1 MAVDALLMEFK
12 SEGRDNAGSCLDDY
26 SEEEVELMNS
36 RHRLNCEASERSSH
50 PDQDNDDEINEFKRE
65 IEERFKLSI
74 ANKIYT
80 FPKRIHSLSDFLS
93 SSEDEDPDPLP
104 LQPHRNFKKK
114 SPAKQVESK
123 ARLNDSSL
131 KCYDS
136 SGRGVDS
143 VKKGKDKMK
152 TNDSTGKRNED
163 PRDKERIS
171 KGDKND
177 RSEKTAVQK
186 KEKERERERDKEREK
201 EKERRKGDRLKTE
214 AESGGSFL
222 ETIRSKVGKKN

>member
-1 MAVDALLMEFK
+1 MRPKVIQEGEGGIGGGGWGRRGMGGRDGMAVDALLMEFK

-93 SSEDEDPDPLP
+93 SSEDDDPLP
-104 LQPHRNFKKK
+104 HLHPAPNFKKK
-114 SPAKQVESK
+114 SPAKQPDTK

-163 PRDKERIS
+163 PRDKERVS
-171 KGDKND
+171 KGEKND
-177 RSEKTAVQK
+177 RSEKTVVLK
-186 KEKERERERDKEREK
+186 KEKEREKEREK
-201 EKERRKGDRLKTE
+201 
-214 AESGGSFL
+214 
-222 ETIRSKVGKKN
+222 